1 MNKPKKMSPGAR
13 PVTMKEVAVKAGV
26 HQTTVSLALRD
37 HPRLPVA
44 TRQKIRELA
53 ERMGYRP
60 DPLLGA
66 FNFHRNVHHAEKGRA
81 VIGFILDAQ
90 ARRCFSQQAGHPV
103 VVEAARRT
111 AKERGYSLELFLL
124 DPKVTGV
131 KRLGQ
136 ILLARGIEAV
146 VISTF
151 EFATKRLELPWDHL
165 SAVKIESRHL
175 WPPLPV
181 VTNDQYQVARMG
193 VQKLRELGYH
203 RVGLVAAAEAER
215 RLGDAFRMGLTI
227 EEARVASRHRVP
239 PLLLTDSGRGDAAEA
254 VARWIREYRVEAVAS
269 NLNEVTGYLK
279 VAGLSVPQ
287 DIAFCSLD
295 LPLNRPDWAGVVQ
308 NHGLVGQR
316 AVEQVL
322 SLLYTHQR
330 GIPQVPSATFI
341 PGYWRDGESAPGRH
355 Y

>member
-1 MNKPKKMSPGAR
+1 MVKETKSPSAR
-13 PVTMKEVAVKAGV
+13 PLTMKQIAAKAGV

-37 HPRLPVA
+37 HPRLPLE
-44 TRQKIRELA
+44 TRKRIRALA

-81 VIGFILDAQ
+81 VIGFILDAE
-90 ARRCFSQQAGHPV
+90 ARRCFSQQAGHPL

-151 EFATKRLELPWDHL
+151 EFSTKRLELPWDRL
-165 SAVKIESRHL
+165 SAVKIEGRHL
-175 WPPLPV
+175 WPSLPV
-181 VTNDQYQVARMG
+181 VTNDQYQVTRMG
-193 VQKLRELGYH
+193 VQKLRELGY
-203 RVGLVAAAEAER
+203 RRIGLVAAAEAER

-227 EEARVASRHRVP
+227 EEARVATRHRVP
-239 PLLLTDSGRGDAAEA
+239 PLVLTDSSRASAAET
-254 VARWIREYRVEAVAS
+254 VSRWIREHRVEAIAS
-269 NLNEVTGYLK
+269 NLNEVADYLRTG
-279 VAGLSVPQ
+279 GFSIPD

-295 LPLNRPDWAGVVQ
+295 LPSNKPHWSGVVQ

-316 AVEQVL
+316 AVEHVL

-330 GIPQVPSATFI
+330 GVPQVPSVTFI
-341 PGYWRDGESAPGRH
+341 PGYWHDGESAPGRQ